1 MLQAR
6 RKELRL
12 GKVLGHGQKINT
24 NVEVL
29 KNIEG
34 KERGDNAYTI

>member
-29 KNIEG
+29 KNIED
-34 KERGDNAYTI
+34 KVKRDDV

>member
-12 GKVLGHGQKINT
+12 GKVSGHGQKINT

-29 KNIEG
+29 KNIED
-34 KERGDNAYTI
+34 KVKRDDV